1 MYHCNFLVLRGL
13 DPTVEE
19 AGLLFK
25 TIKYFIGKIAVVLFL
40 WTIMNSTIYSYDLK
54 G

>member
-13 DPTVEE
+13 DPSVEKT
-19 AGLLFK
+19 GLLFK